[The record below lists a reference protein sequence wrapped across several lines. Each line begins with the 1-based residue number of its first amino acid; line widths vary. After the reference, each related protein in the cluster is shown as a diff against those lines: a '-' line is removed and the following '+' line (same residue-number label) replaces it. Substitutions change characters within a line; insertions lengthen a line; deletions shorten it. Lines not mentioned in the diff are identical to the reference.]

1 MAQGN
6 NFGIGFV
13 AAADTGNVV
22 EDNTIVGNANGIF
35 LVAGTQGNT
44 FLRNLV
50 TGNPPVQMS
59 VDTPSSVGYDI
70 KNLAASDANTFQGNI
85 CLSSVNAPCPSVGP
99 SLTASP
105 NPISVTGNTTLGMT
119 TLSWSAP
126 YSQVIE
132 IHVGSPDGPVLTRM
146 GNRGS
151 VQTGAWVTDNT
162 IFYLQDV
169 TGNRPLTSDYTLA
182 TVVVR
187 LQRSGSARLLFRRG
201 PGGWASGAPLVFV
214 LLAGCF
220 LRLGATRLR
229 GLLSGTAVLAAFMLG
244 LFPTTLFAQ
253 SSGRQ
258 APAELDRMV
267 GAHRSQQEL
276 AHYVFDTQGCKG
288 CHTAGQNGKLGFT
301 ARGTQTAKGF
311 EGCIAML
318 TAMSHIAQVR
328 ADQRSSQQQ
337 KKVARFDEYGCTFC
351 HRVGAGKMAMTDL
364 GTKLANLHLG
374 CVDIEKTLASKR

>member
-1 MAQGN
+1 
-6 NFGIGFV
+6 
-13 AAADTGNVV
+13 VV

-50 TGNPPVQMS
+50 TGNPPVQVS
-59 VDTPSSVGYDI
+59 LDNPSSIGYDI
-70 KNLAASDANTFQGNI
+70 KNMAASDANTFEGNI

-105 NPISVTGNTTLGMT
+105 NPISVTGSTTVGMT
-119 TLSWSAP
+119 TLSWNAP
-126 YSQVIE
+126 YVQVIE
-132 IHVGSPDGPVLTRM
+132 IHVGSLDGPLLTRM

-162 IFYLQDV
+162 SFYLQDV
-169 TGNRPLTSDYTLA
+169 SGNKPLTSDYTLA

-187 LQRSGSARLLFRRG
+187 LQRSGSASLHFRGG
-201 PGGWASGAPLVFV
+201 PGIWASGAPLVLL

-220 LRLGATRLR
+220 VRLRTTRLGVVKGGAA
-229 GLLSGTAVLAAFMLG
+229 LLAGAVFC
-244 LFPTTLFAQ
+244 LFPATLVAQ
-253 SSGRQ
+253 SSGQ
-258 APAELDRMV
+258 QPPAELDRMIA
-267 GAHRSQQEL
+267 AHRSQQEL
-276 AHYVFDTQGCKG
+276 ALYVFETQGCKG
-288 CHTAGQNGKLGFT
+288 CHTVGQNGKLGFT
-301 ARGTQTAKGF
+301 ERGTQTAKGF

-318 TAMSHIAQVR
+318 TAVSHIAQVP
-328 ADQRSSQQQ
+328 AEQRSSQQQ

>member
-1 MAQGN
+1 M
-6 NFGIGFV
+6 
-13 AAADTGNVV
+13 V

-50 TGNPPVQMS
+50 TGNPPVQVS
-59 VDTPSSVGYDI
+59 LDSPSSIGYDI
-70 KNLAASDANTFQGNI
+70 KNMAASDANTFAGNI

-105 NPISVTGNTTLGMT
+105 NPISVTGNSTVGMT
-119 TLSWSAP
+119 TLSWNAP
-126 YSQVIE
+126 YAQVIE
-132 IHVGSPDGPVLTRM
+132 IHVGSPDGPLLTRM

-162 IFYLQDV
+162 TFYLQDV
-169 TGNRPLTSDYTLA
+169 TGNKPLTSDYTLA

-187 LQRSGSARLLFRRG
+187 VQRSGSAGLHFRGG
-201 PGGWASGAPLVFV
+201 PGIWAGGAPLVLV
-214 LLAGCF
+214 LLAGTF
-220 LRLGATRLR
+220 LGLSATRLR
-229 GLLSGTAVLAAFMLG
+229 GVLGGAALLAAIVFG

-258 APAELDRMV
+258 AGAELDRMV
-267 GAHRSQQEL
+267 AAHRSQQEL
-276 AHYVFDTQGCKG
+276 AVYVFDTQGCKS
-288 CHTAGQNGKLGFT
+288 CHTVGQNGKLGFT
-301 ARGTQTAKGF
+301 PRGRQTAKGF

-318 TAMSHIAQVR
+318 TAVSHIAQVP
-328 ADQRSSQQQ
+328 AGQRSSQQQ
-337 KKVARFDEYGCTFC
+337 KKTARFDEYGCTFC
-351 HRVGAGKMAMTDL
+351 HTVAAGKMAMTDL

-374 CVDIEKTLASKR
+374 CVDIEKTLASRR